1 MQTVFTSH
9 LSLTG
14 ACVRF
19 SERVIFQ
26 DLSFNVQKG
35 ETLAILGPNGRGK
48 TTLLKALLGSQRL
61 DQGQRQVPH
70 LIGYVPQY
78 QYGSEN
84 HCCLDV
90 VLMARAALLPMFS
103 LPSQR
108 DRKLALEALE
118 KVGGGHFAYRLYG
131 SLSGGE
137 R

>member
-48 TTLLKALLGSQRL
+48 TTLLKALLGS
-61 DQGQRQVPH
+61 
-70 LIGYVPQY
+70 
-78 QYGSEN
+78 
-84 HCCLDV
+84 
-90 VLMARAALLPMFS
+90 
-103 LPSQR
+103 
-108 DRKLALEALE
+108 
-118 KVGGGHFAYRLYG
+118 
-131 SLSGGE
+131 
-137 R
+137 